1 MSAPRLASL
10 TALTMLAFA
19 ANSILN
25 RMAVSAGLI
34 DPISFAVIRVL
45 SGAAILVV
53 IVLARRRG
61 LPVFAPGRIGGALSL
76 SLYLVGFSI
85 AYIHLDAGL
94 GALILFGMV
103 QITMFAGAVA
113 TGETVARVRWI
124 GAAVALAGLAWL
136 LWPAGAV
143 RVPVI
148 GAVAMGLAGIGW
160 GLYSLIGRRAGD
172 PLAATAANFVLATPV
187 LVAVPLLV
195 PVPLDATPI
204 SAPGLALAM
213 LSGAVTSG
221 LGYAL
226 WYSVLPRLAAS
237 VAGLVQLSVPVIAVL
252 GGAWLLGEVASLRVL
267 GAGAVVLGGIAFGL
281 LARDQRKI
289 GSNGS

>member
-10 TALTMLAFA
+10 TALTMLGFA

-25 RMAVSAGLI
+25 RLAVSAGLI

-53 IVLARRRG
+53 IVLVRRRG
-61 LPVFAPGRIGGALSL
+61 LPVFAPGRVGGALSL

-103 QITMFAGAVA
+103 QITMFAGALA
-113 TGETVARVRWI
+113 SGETVARARWI

-143 RVPVI
+143 RVPLI

-172 PLAATAANFVLATPV
+172 PLAATAANFVLAAPI
-187 LVAVPLLV
+187 LVAVSLLM
-195 PVPLDATPI
+195 PVQLDATQI
-204 SAPGLALAM
+204 SAPGVGLAV
-213 LSGAVTSG
+213 LSGSVTSG

-252 GGAWLLGEVASLRVL
+252 GGAWLLGEVASWRVL

-281 LARDQRKI
+281 LAGRQRKI